1 MKRIAAAIICIVL
14 FVMAPCAALA
24 SDTPNT
30 LSENE
35 AMYDSPRDVAIS
47 FLNDCAYEMF
57 MYESKGLSNKT
68 VLMLSNNDLV
78 TANARFLSEFANRPA
93 SFDYWSISSVNF
105 QNSLESSM
113 DFVLNKVSYFKTI
126 RADQNITRKNF
137 ETQYTVKKAVQE
149 GDFCTIYINEFISF
163 QYYDTYNG
171 IKLRDS
177 FISISVDADGIT
189 GIVDSWKERT
199 ISAIPAS
206 MVTRENMISASAASE
221 VALQHAESF
230 NYADIEPEVNGD
242 LSYVPVGDN
251 VYQLCYE
258 LTTTD
263 GIVFISVLDGAI
275 IEPAI

>member
-1 MKRIAAAIICIVL
+1 MDTEIGIVDGT
-14 FVMAPCAALA
+14 A
-24 SDTPNT
+24 TT
-30 LSENE
+30 IE
-35 AMYDSPRDVAIS
+35 
-47 FLNDCAYEMF
+47 
-57 MYESKGLSNKT
+57 KG
-68 VLMLSNNDLV
+68 
-78 TANARFLSEFANRPA
+78 
-93 SFDYWSISSVNF
+93 
-105 QNSLESSM
+105 
-113 DFVLNKVSYFKTI
+113 
-126 RADQNITRKNF
+126 
-137 ETQYTVKKAVQE
+137 YT
-149 GDFCTIYINEFISF
+149 
-163 QYYDTYNG
+163 YYDTYNG

-258 LTTTD
+258 ITTTD

-275 IEPAI
+275 IEPRFNASRLYSDGGFAVRIQTLIVEQLSLLTRANK

>member
-1 MKRIAAAIICIVL
+1 MIQ
-14 FVMAPCAALA
+14 
-24 SDTPNT
+24 NT
-30 LSENE
+30 KCSGG
-35 AMYDSPRDVAIS
+35 V
-47 FLNDCAYEMF
+47 
-57 MYESKGLSNKT
+57 
-68 VLMLSNNDLV
+68 
-78 TANARFLSEFANRPA
+78 
-93 SFDYWSISSVNF
+93 
-105 QNSLESSM
+105 
-113 DFVLNKVSYFKTI
+113 
-126 RADQNITRKNF
+126 
-137 ETQYTVKKAVQE
+137 
-149 GDFCTIYINEFISF
+149 
-163 QYYDTYNG
+163 
-171 IKLRDS
+171 
-177 FISISVDADGIT
+177 
-189 GIVDSWKERT
+189 RT